1 MCDKYILRW
10 GSGIETDVE
19 ASTGVCI
26 HCHCVVYARLWFLL
40 LKKLA
45 WQRFRLLL
53 QLILRNDRT
62 GWTGVQKEKNDYA
75 APKLSKE
82 GDDVYVS
89 LASTR

>member
-10 GSGIETDVE
+10 GSDIETDVE
-19 ASTGVCI
+19 ASTGVYI
-26 HCHCVVYARLWFLL
+26 HCVVYARLWFLL

-62 GWTGVQKEKNDYA
+62 GWTGVQKEKTIMPRRN
-75 APKLSKE
+75 
-82 GDDVYVS
+82 
-89 LASTR
+89 